1 MLSECIIDF
10 FKKYKKYIFVICIIF
25 AILILWKLS
34 KQENMDDS
42 NDTAKKDDDTNNG
55 TTVGGFIVYCCI
67 VLICGCLIPLII
79 MYYITRA
86 SARAAI
92 KTTPCQTLVNS
103 PMPMQVPRDTNNC

>member
-42 NDTAKKDDDTNNG
+42 NDNTKKDDDKETSL
-55 TTVGGFIVYCCI
+55 GGFILYCCI

-92 KTTPCQTLVNS
+92 KTTPCRTLVNS
-103 PMPMQVPRDTNNC
+103 PIQMPIPMSSDTS